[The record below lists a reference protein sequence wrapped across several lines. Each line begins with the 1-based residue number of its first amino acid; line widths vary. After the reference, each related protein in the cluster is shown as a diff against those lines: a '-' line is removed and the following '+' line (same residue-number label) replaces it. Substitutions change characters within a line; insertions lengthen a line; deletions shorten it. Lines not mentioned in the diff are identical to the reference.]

1 MNNSEILS
9 HIDHTV
15 LSANATKEDIR
26 ACLSEATTYGCAAIC
41 VPPSHVRFA
50 AEWLAE
56 NDLSLPICT
65 VVAFPLGYQTTTMK
79 VIESSGLVNDGADE
93 IDVVINIGWLKEG
106 RLEEIRQEL
115 YAIRTATKGKVLKVI
130 IETCLLTDEEKI
142 TMCEIVSEVGA
153 DYIKTSTGFSRSG
166 ADLRDI
172 ELFRQHLSPQI
183 KIKAAGGIRT
193 REQMVAF
200 LKAGCDRLGSSSG
213 VALLTAQDHGD
224 KTK

>member
-1 MNNSEILS
+1 MQDNEILS

-15 LSANATKEDIR
+15 LFANATKEDIR
-26 ACLSEATTYGCAAIC
+26 TCLSEATTYGCATVCI
-41 VPPSHVRFA
+41 PPSYVRFA

-79 VIESSGLVNDGADE
+79 VIESSGLINDGADE

-142 TMCEIVSEVGA
+142 TMCEIVSEIGA
-153 DYIKTSTGFSRSG
+153 DYIKTSTGFSHSG

-172 ELFRQHLSPQI
+172 ELFRQHLSPQV

-200 LKAGCDRLGSSSG
+200 LKAGCERLGSSGG
-213 VALLTAQDHGD
+213 VALLTAQDRAG